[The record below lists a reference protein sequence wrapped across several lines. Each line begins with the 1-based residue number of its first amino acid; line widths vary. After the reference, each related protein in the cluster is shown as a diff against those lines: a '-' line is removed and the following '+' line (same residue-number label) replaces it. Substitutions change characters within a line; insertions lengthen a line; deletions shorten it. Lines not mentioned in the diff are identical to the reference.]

1 VEVLRKQVPHRES
14 CNDEGSR
21 NFALSA
27 CIAKFAALFCTN
39 KCGPGQP
46 PEPHRF
52 VEFLRCLVTAGRRND
67 AFGPTALLRA
77 PHLPKAQL
85 PVRDL
90 AISNCN
96 LCGGQRP
103 FLLKEQGGGGG
114 RNARATSPR
123 VVRFQLVP
131 RRFTLV
137 NHRLPLALP
146 QSSSKFRNT
155 HVFGESTFSQIVAA
169 RNRKTLHTCEQP
181 VDEETS
187 LWKVEE
193 NSARNF
199 LDAVSPIPVRSL
211 RSPGKT

>member
-1 VEVLRKQVPHRES
+1 
-14 CNDEGSR
+14 
-21 NFALSA
+21 
-27 CIAKFAALFCTN
+27 
-39 KCGPGQP
+39 
-46 PEPHRF
+46 
-52 VEFLRCLVTAGRRND
+52 
-67 AFGPTALLRA
+67 
-77 PHLPKAQL
+77 LPKAQL

-123 VVRFQLVP
+123 LARFQFVP

-155 HVFGESTFSQIVAA
+155 HVFGNPTLRQIVVA
-169 RNRKTLHTCEQP
+169 RNRKTLHTCEQT
-181 VDEETS
+181 VDVETS
-187 LWKVEE
+187 LWIVEE
-193 NSARNF
+193 N
-199 LDAVSPIPVRSL
+199 
-211 RSPGKT
+211 

>member
-1 VEVLRKQVPHRES
+1 MVQSRRIKYEEQERRKRQDVRGTAHQLL
-14 CNDEGSR
+14 SR
-21 NFALSA
+21 
-27 CIAKFAALFCTN
+27 AKAKASQARSLGTN

-52 VEFLRCLVTAGRRND
+52 VKFLRCLVTAGRRND
-67 AFGPTALLRA
+67 AFSPTALLRV

-85 PVRDL
+85 PVHDL

-123 VVRFQLVP
+123 VARFQLFP

-146 QSSSKFRNT
+146 QSSSKFRNS
-155 HVFGESTFSQIVAA
+155 HVFGESTFS
-169 RNRKTLHTCEQP
+169 
-181 VDEETS
+181 
-187 LWKVEE
+187 
-193 NSARNF
+193 
-199 LDAVSPIPVRSL
+199 
-211 RSPGKT
+211 